1 MDKEVLTGYSPS
13 VSGTVPRH
21 GLSASISLA
30 LAKRDLPIRLIFE
43 GVTYVVEANGQSLVL
58 KRL

>member
-1 MDKEVLTGYSPS
+1 MEKELITGYSPS

-43 GVTYVVEANGQSLVL
+43 GTTFVVEAHGQDLVL